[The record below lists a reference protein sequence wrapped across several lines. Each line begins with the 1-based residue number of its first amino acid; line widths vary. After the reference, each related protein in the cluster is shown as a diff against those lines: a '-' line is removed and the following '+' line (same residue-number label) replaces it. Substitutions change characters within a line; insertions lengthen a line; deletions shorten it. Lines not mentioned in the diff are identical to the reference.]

1 MTELA
6 PYQPTAGTLITP
18 AAENAAALIAGSLSL
33 LDGSYRLAQTLV
45 QTSFAPPHFRGKAEE
60 GAIAIMYGAQLGMDP
75 LQSFQNITVIS
86 GRPGLYARTMHAL
99 VLQAGHRVTVIETGP
114 DRVVVSGQRKGSPDI
129 ETAEWTTERARRAG
143 YTSNKKYETEPE
155 AMLRARALADVCR
168 IIAPD
173 VLLGL
178 AYTAEELEFIEEPAD
193 VTPLPKQGRRE
204 SAADLLPQTPQGAS
218 PSGTTQGV
226 AAPGAVEVDGPGAVT
241 PETPRPADTPK
252 AAPAAERPLM
262 GSGPDSATAR
272 QVTAINVALKA
283 RGIGTK
289 GTVDEMRVEKLAWL
303 SEATGRRIESSKDL
317 TKQEASDLMD
327 VFAAEDAAVTEP
339 DPFPNDTPPAS

>member
-1 MTELA
+1 MTEIA
-6 PYQPTAGTLITP
+6 PYQPAAGTLITP

-60 GAIAIMYGAQLGMDP
+60 GAIAIMYGAQLGLDP

-99 VLQAGHRVTVIETGP
+99 VLQAGHRVTITETGP
-114 DRVVVSGQRKGSPDI
+114 DRVVVSGQRKGSPDV

-168 IIAPD
+168 MIAPD

-178 AYTAEELEFIEEPAD
+178 AYTAEELEYIEEPAD
-193 VTPLPKQGRRE
+193 VEPLPKKGRRE
-204 SAADLLPQTPQGAS
+204 SAADLLPQTPQGAA
-218 PSGTTQGV
+218 PSGTTEGV
-226 AAPGAVEVDGPGAVT
+226 GAPGAVEVEGQDAQPSDA
-241 PETPRPADTPK
+241 PRPADTP
-252 AAPAAERPLM
+252 AA
-262 GSGPDSATAR
+262 ATAK
-272 QVTAINVALKA
+272 QVAAINIALNA
-283 RGIGTK
+283 RGVGNGGT
-289 GTVDEMRVEKLAWL
+289 GEERRNAKLAWL
-303 SEATGRRIESSKDL
+303 TEATGRPIESSKDL
-317 TKQEASDLMD
+317 TKVEAGTLLDH
-327 VFAAEDAAVTEP
+327 FATEDAARTGAEEP
-339 DPFPNDTPPAS
+339 EPFPND